1 MKKLTKIISAI
12 SVFIMIISSF
22 GLSSFAKSINPNALT
37 EEEIIYN
44 TIYEYTKLK
53 YEIMSDLCYDNE
65 IEDFMSDKCEED
77 NILKI
82 IVAHRTMQYTNL
94 TFNKDDITI
103 SINDLNVKFDNE
115 NNCYNVDYLDHVKYM
130 FNIESNGIYSE
141 EINEHHMILDS
152 DYKIINDSYDDSFKE
167 EYESLRDSGESVELV
182 SSEILA
188 NSRLRVEQTKQI
200 INSNISSIL
209 NGEDIKEKVV
219 APIDSPNASFSRHA
233 YNRDKAT
240 SYALTYALKPNSNY
254 MNMESAG
261 GNCTNFTSQCLKA
274 GGIKHDYTGNYTWYY
289 DSSSKRTASWSY
301 ANDFRKYYKNNVGSG
316 SVKGLKAKT
325 CKFSETRQGDLI
337 QRVVNGSAGHTMFID
352 GCLVDKW
359 GFDDPWRYKYDVYI
373 CQNSTSSSS
382 RQKHVLF
389 SSKNIPAAQTEYVHI
404 DSCYY

>member
-12 SVFIMIISSF
+12 SVFIMIISSV
-22 GLSSFAKSINPNALT
+22 GLSSFAKDINPNALT

-53 YEIMSDLCYDNE
+53 YDILSDLCYNND
-65 IEDFMSDKCEED
+65 IENFMSNKCEED
-77 NILKI
+77 DILKI
-82 IVAHRTMQYTNL
+82 IVAHRTMQLTDL
-94 TFNKDDITI
+94 TFNKNDITI
-103 SINDLNVKFDNE
+103 SINDLNVTFDKE
-115 NNCYNVDYLDHVKYM
+115 NNCYNVNYSDYVKYM
-130 FNIESNGIYSE
+130 LNIESNGIYSE

-209 NGEDIKEKVV
+209 NGEVIEEKVV
-219 APIDSPNASFSRHA
+219 TPIDSPNASFSRHA
-233 YNRDKAT
+233 YNRNKAQ
-240 SYALTYALKPNSNY
+240 SYAYTYALKPNSNY

-274 GGIKHDYTGNYTWYY
+274 GGIKHDYTGNYVWYY

-316 SVKGLKAKT
+316 SIKGLNAKT
-325 CKFSETRQGDLI
+325 CTFKETRQGDLI
-337 QRVVNGSAGHTMFID
+337 QRVSAGKASHTMFID
-352 GCLVDKW
+352 DCYCDKW
-359 GFDDPWRYKYDVYI
+359 GFDDPWKNKIDLFI

-389 SSKNIPAAQTEYVHI
+389 STKNIPAKETEYVHI